1 MKKTLIILILN
12 ILISTFSY
20 ANDSQN
26 TKETTAI
33 SNQLK
38 TLQELYKSGAISG
51 YEYEKE
57 KKKFKG
63 NKREKLL
70 TLKELELLQI
80 DPFFLI

>member
-57 KKKFKG
+57 KKKI
-63 NKREKLL
+63 
-70 TLKELELLQI
+70 LKE
-80 DPFFLI
+80 

>member
-26 TKETTAI
+26 TKETNAI

-57 KKKFKG
+57 KKKI
-63 NKREKLL
+63 
-70 TLKELELLQI
+70 LKE
-80 DPFFLI
+80 

>member
-1 MKKTLIILILN
+1 MKKTLIILIFN

-26 TKETTAI
+26 TKENTTI
-33 SNQLK
+33 SDQLK

-57 KKKFKG
+57 KKKI
-63 NKREKLL
+63 
-70 TLKELELLQI
+70 LKK
-80 DPFFLI
+80 

>member
-38 TLQELYKSGAISG
+38 ALQELYKSGAISG

-57 KKKFKG
+57 KKKF
-63 NKREKLL
+63 
-70 TLKELELLQI
+70 
-80 DPFFLI
+80 

>member
-1 MKKTLIILILN
+1 MKKTLIILIFN

-26 TKETTAI
+26 TKENTTI
-33 SNQLK
+33 SDQLK

-57 KKKFKG
+57 KKKI
-63 NKREKLL
+63 
-70 TLKELELLQI
+70 LKN
-80 DPFFLI
+80 